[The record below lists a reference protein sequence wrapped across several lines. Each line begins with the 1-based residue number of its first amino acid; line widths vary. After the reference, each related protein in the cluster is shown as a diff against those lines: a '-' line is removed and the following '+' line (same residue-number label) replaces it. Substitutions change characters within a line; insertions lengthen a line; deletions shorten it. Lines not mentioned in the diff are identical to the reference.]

1 MSEVEIAKIDLVITN
16 RALARLEAVDAYG
29 HASMRHPTD
38 PGKFLLSRSLSPE
51 LVEREDIMTFD
62 LEGGKA
68 DKGDNRNPYL
78 ERFIHAAV
86 YAARPDVHAV
96 VHGHPRAV
104 LPFTVTEQPMK
115 LVYFS
120 ANECGAKI
128 PTWDI
133 RDDFGDTNI
142 LIANMAQGRAMAKAL
157 GDNRTLLLRGHG
169 FVGAAKSAVNLIRLC
184 KALLIN
190 AQMLMD
196 AMRIGGPI
204 KEISPGEIELRDKEV
219 GQERSYATF
228 RGFEYE
234 ARMAGLGDLLRE
246 RAELVKKAG

>member
-86 YAARPDVHAV
+86 YAA
-96 VHGHPRAV
+96 
-104 LPFTVTEQPMK
+104 Q
-115 LVYFS
+115 
-120 ANECGAKI
+120 I
-128 PTWDI
+128 
-133 RDDFGDTNI
+133 
-142 LIANMAQGRAMAKAL
+142 GRA
-157 GDNRTLLLRGHG
+157 H
-169 FVGAAKSAVNLIRLC
+169 V
-184 KALLIN
+184 
-190 AQMLMD
+190 
-196 AMRIGGPI
+196 
-204 KEISPGEIELRDKEV
+204 
-219 GQERSYATF
+219 
-228 RGFEYE
+228 
-234 ARMAGLGDLLRE
+234 
-246 RAELVKKAG
+246 